1 MSELYW
7 VAMGLMGG
15 LFFFLGGQMGRK
27 EDEERVLV
35 RGEEPERVL
44 IEERAK
50 RGELEANP
58 LFT

>member
-1 MSELYW
+1 
-7 VAMGLMGG
+7 MGY
-15 LFFFLGGQMGRK
+15 FFFLGGQMGRK
-27 EDEERVLV
+27 EDEERGLV

>member
-1 MSELYW
+1 
-7 VAMGLMGG
+7 
-15 LFFFLGGQMGRK
+15 MGRK

-44 IEERAK
+44 TKERAE

-58 LFT
+58 LFA